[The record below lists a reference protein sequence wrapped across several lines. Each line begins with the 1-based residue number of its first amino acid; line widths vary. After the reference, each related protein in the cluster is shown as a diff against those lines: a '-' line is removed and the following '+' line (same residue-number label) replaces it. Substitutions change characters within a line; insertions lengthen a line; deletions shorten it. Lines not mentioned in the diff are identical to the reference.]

1 MGDAFIVPFIL
12 SFFGSTCSKGEKAI
26 TVYSVR
32 LKRYMT
38 LPLDSSIGFPHTY
51 PVHSDLF
58 GGLMHH
64 LAFKKTGAGPESA
77 GKIA

>member
-1 MGDAFIVPFIL
+1 MGDAFFVPFIL
-12 SFFGSTCSKGEKAI
+12 SCFGSTCSKGEKAI
-26 TVYSVR
+26 TVNSFR

-38 LPLDSSIGFPHTY
+38 LPIDCNIGFPHTY
-51 PVHSDLF
+51 PLHSDLF

-64 LAFKKTGAGPESA
+64 PAFKKTGARPESA